1 MEEGLG
7 MTGAAGNSRDGETM
21 NDRNIAI
28 AVAPNGGRKTK
39 ADHPALPLTPAELAA
54 TAAEC
59 LEAGAAMIHVHVRD
73 ADGRHLLDADAYRA
87 TTAAIREAVGDRLV
101 IQITSE
107 ALGIY
112 RPDEQ
117 MRVVRETRPEAVSLA
132 LREYLGVGG
141 DEKAFADFLSWLA
154 REKVMP
160 QIILY
165 DAEDA
170 RRLDTLRAKGALPWD
185 AVPVLYVLG
194 RYTKTQQSAPADL
207 LSFLSADA
215 PRFGP
220 WAVCAFGRDEAA
232 CVSTAALLGGHVRVG
247 FENNL
252 LLPDGSTAASNA
264 DLVKA
269 VTGIIAAAGR
279 RTMTADELRR
289 LHLAAS

>member
-7 MTGAAGNSRDGETM
+7 KGAAAGNSRDGQTM
-21 NDRNIAI
+21 NNSNVAI
-28 AVAPNGGRKTK
+28 AVAPNGGRKTR

-54 TAAEC
+54 AAAEC

-73 ADGRHLLDADAYRA
+73 GDGRHLLDADAYRA
-87 TTAAIREAVGDRLV
+87 ATAAIREAVGDRLV
-101 IQITSE
+101 VQITSE
-107 ALGIY
+107 ALGVY
-112 RPDEQ
+112 KPEEQ

-141 DEKAFADFLSWLA
+141 EEKAFADFLAWLA
-154 REKVMP
+154 REKAMP
-160 QIILY
+160 QVILY

-170 RRLDTLRAKGALPWD
+170 RRLDWLRSKGALPWND
-185 AVPVLYVLG
+185 VPVLYVLG

-207 LSFLSADA
+207 LPFLAPGE

-220 WAVCAFGRDEAA
+220 WMVCAFGRDEAA

-252 LLPDGSTAASNA
+252 LLPDGSTARTNA
-264 DLVKA
+264 DLVGA
-269 VTGIIAAAGR
+269 VTAIIDAAGR
-279 RTMTADELRR
+279 RTMTADEMRGAWLG
-289 LHLAAS
+289 S

>member
-7 MTGAAGNSRDGETM
+7 MTGMTGNSRDGETM

-39 ADHPALPLTPAELAA
+39 ADHPALPLTPTELAA

-73 ADGRHLLDADAYRA
+73 ADGRHLLDADAYHA
-87 TTAAIREAVGDRLV
+87 ATAAIREAVGDRLV

-112 RPDEQ
+112 RPEEQ
-117 MRVVRETRPEAVSLA
+117 MRVVRQTRPEAVSLA
-132 LREYLGVGG
+132 LREYLGDGG
-141 DEKAFADFLSWLA
+141 DEKAFADFLAWLA

-165 DAEDA
+165 NAEDA
-170 RRLDTLRAKGALPWD
+170 RRLDALHRNGALPWEN
-185 AVPVLYVLG
+185 VPVLYVLG
-194 RYTKTQQSAPADL
+194 RYTKTQQSEPADL
-207 LSFLSADA
+207 LPFLSPDA
-215 PRFGP
+215 PRFGQ

-232 CVSTAALLGGHVRVG
+232 CTATAALLGGHVRVG

-252 LLPDGSTAASNA
+252 LLPDGSMAASNA
-264 DLVKA
+264 ELVKA
-269 VTGIIAAAGR
+269 VTKIIGAAGR
-279 RTMTADELRR
+279 TAMTADELRGR
-289 LHLAAS
+289 WLTAS

>member
-7 MTGAAGNSRDGETM
+7 KAGAARNSRDGQSM

-39 ADHPALPLTPAELAA
+39 ADHPALPITPTELAA

-59 LEAGAAMIHVHVRD
+59 LEAGAAMIHVHVRKP
-73 ADGRHLLDADAYRA
+73 DGSHLLDAEAYRA
-87 TTAAIREAVGDRLV
+87 ATGAIREAVGDRLV
-101 IQITSE
+101 VQITSE
-107 ALGIY
+107 ALGLY
-112 RPDEQ
+112 KPAEQ

-132 LREYLGVGG
+132 LREYCGEAG
-141 DEKAFADFLSWLA
+141 DEKAFADFLAWLA

-170 RRLDTLRAKGALPWD
+170 AWLKGFRRLGGLPWEN
-185 AVPVLYVLG
+185 VPVLYVLG
-194 RYTKTQQSAPADL
+194 RYTKTQQSEPADL
-207 LSFLSADA
+207 LPFLSPDA
-215 PRFGP
+215 PHFGP

-232 CVSTAALLGGHVRVG
+232 CTATAALLGGHVRVG

-269 VTGIIAAAGR
+269 VTGIIGAAGR
-279 RTMTADELRR
+279 TTMTADALRDEW
-289 LHLAAS
+289 LVGS

>member
-1 MEEGLG
+1 MD
-7 MTGAAGNSRDGETM
+7 A
-21 NDRNIAI
+21 RNIAI

-73 ADGRHLLDADAYRA
+73 AEGRHLLDAEAYRT
-87 TTAAIREAVGDRLV
+87 TTAAIRDAVGDRLV
-101 IQITSE
+101 VQITSE
-107 ALGIY
+107 ALGVY

-132 LREYLGVGG
+132 LREYLGDGAG
-141 DEKAFADFLSWLA
+141 EKAFADFLSWLA

-165 DAEDA
+165 DMEDA
-170 RRLDTLRAKGALPWD
+170 ARLEALRRKGVLPWEN
-185 AVPVLYVLG
+185 VPVLYVLG
-194 RYTKTQQSAPADL
+194 RYTKTQQSAPTDL
-207 LSFLSADA
+207 LPFLAPDQ
-215 PRFGP
+215 PRFGS
-220 WAVCAFGRDEAA
+220 WMVCAFGRDEAA
-232 CVSTAALLGGHVRVG
+232 CVSTAALLGGHARIG

-269 VTGIIAAAGR
+269 VTAIIGGAGR
-279 RTMTADELRR
+279 RTMTAEELR
-289 LHLAAS
+289 HAWTA

>member
-1 MEEGLG
+1 M
-7 MTGAAGNSRDGETM
+7 S
-21 NDRNIAI
+21 DRNVAI

-39 ADHPALPLTPAELAA
+39 ADHPGLPLTPSELAA

-73 ADGRHLLDADAYRA
+73 ADGRHLLDAGAYRA
-87 TTAAIREAVGDRLV
+87 ATDAIREALGDRLV

-107 ALGIY
+107 ALGLY
-112 RPDEQ
+112 KPEQ
-117 MRVVRETRPEAVSLA
+117 QMQVVRETRPEAVSLA
-132 LREYLGVGG
+132 LREYLGEGG
-141 DEKAFADFLSWLA
+141 DEKRFADFLAWLA

-170 RRLDTLRAKGALPWD
+170 RRLDALRRSGALPWED
-185 AVPVLYVLG
+185 VPVLYVLG

-207 LSFLSADA
+207 LPFLAPGE

-220 WAVCAFGRDEAA
+220 WMVCAFGRDEAA

-247 FENNL
+247 FENNF
-252 LLPDGSTAASNA
+252 LLPGGSTAASNA
-264 DLVKA
+264 ELVSA
-269 VTGIIAAAGR
+269 VTAILVAAGR
-279 RTMTADELRR
+279 RMMTADELRKAW
-289 LHLAAS
+289 LGS

>member
-1 MEEGLG
+1 
-7 MTGAAGNSRDGETM
+7 M

-59 LEAGAAMIHVHVRD
+59 LEAGAAMIHVHVRKP
-73 ADGRHLLDADAYRA
+73 DGSHLLDADAYRA
-87 TTAAIREAVGDRLV
+87 ATGAIREAVGDRLV
-101 IQITSE
+101 VQITSE
-107 ALGIY
+107 ALGLY
-112 RPDEQ
+112 EPEEQ

-132 LREYLGVGG
+132 LREYLGDGG
-141 DEKAFADFLSWLA
+141 DEKMFADFLAWLA
-154 REKVMP
+154 REKVTP

-170 RRLDTLRAKGALPWD
+170 RRLDALRRKGALPWED
-185 AVPVLYVLG
+185 VPVLYVLG

-207 LSFLSADA
+207 LPFLASGE

-220 WAVCAFGRDEAA
+220 WMVCAFGRDEAA

-252 LLPDGSTAASNA
+252 LLPKGSTAASNA
-264 DLVKA
+264 DLVRA
-269 VTGIIAAAGR
+269 VTGVLAAAGR
-279 RTMTADELRR
+279 RTMNADELRGGW
-289 LHLAAS
+289 LAAS

>member
-1 MEEGLG
+1 
-7 MTGAAGNSRDGETM
+7 M

-28 AVAPNGGRKTK
+28 AIAPNGGRKTR
-39 ADHPALPLTPAELAA
+39 ADHPALPLAPAELAA

-87 TTAAIREAVGDRLV
+87 ATAAIHGAVGDRLV
-101 IQITSE
+101 VQITSE

-112 RPDEQ
+112 RPEEQ

-132 LREYLGVGG
+132 LREYLGDGG
-141 DEKAFADFLSWLA
+141 DEMAFADFLAWLA

-170 RRLDTLRAKGALPWD
+170 RRLGALRAKGALPWEN
-185 AVPVLYVLG
+185 VPVLYVLG

-207 LSFLSADA
+207 LPFLAPAA
-215 PRFGP
+215 PRFGS
-220 WAVCAFGRDEAA
+220 WMVCAFGRDEAA
-232 CVSTAALLGGHVRVG
+232 CVSAAALLGGHARVG

-252 LLPDGSTAASNA
+252 LLPDGSTATSNA
-264 DLVKA
+264 DLVRA
-269 VTGIIAAAGR
+269 VTAIIGAAGR
-279 RTMTADELRR
+279 GTMTADEMRR
-289 LHLAAS
+289 RWLGS